1 MAGDIDDCKST
12 SGVVFFLGDGAAS
25 WSLQKH
31 KVVALSS
38 CEAEY
43 IAGTVATCQAVW
55 LAGLLGE
62 LLVVDAETP
71 KILMDNQSA
80 ITLSKNPVP
89 STSRPDTTSS
99 GNAWIVV
106 KLHWI
111 RWALQISSRT
121 FLQSCSQ
128 ECASKNYGEGSASSS

>member
-1 MAGDIDDCKST
+1 
-12 SGVVFFLGDGAAS
+12 VVFFLGDGAAS

-43 IAGTVATCQAVW
+43 ITGTVATCQAVW

-80 ITLSKNPVP
+80 ITLSKNPVLHVR
-89 STSRPDTTSS
+89 SKHIKTRYHFIRECVDCGEVALDSVGTADQLADILTKLLTRVRFGELRGRIGVIKLTS
-99 GNAWIVV
+99 
-106 KLHWI
+106 H
-111 RWALQISSRT
+111 
-121 FLQSCSQ
+121 
-128 ECASKNYGEGSASSS
+128 